1 MNIKSLLLG
10 SAAALVAVSG
20 ARAADAVMA
29 PEPEPVEYVR
39 VCDAYGAGFFYIP
52 GTETCLKLSG
62 YVWYQIAANNSGDLQ
77 ALGGA
82 VVTDT
87 LPSAGGLGEGWW
99 KSVRARVNFD
109 ARSETEWGTLRSYIR
124 FQATWNGN
132 NVDGPVTADQAYIE
146 LGGFKM
152 GYSESFWVDSGNGG
166 ASNYGSHSWTGMYYG
181 YQQRALIGYRFES
194 NGFFGA
200 IALEDDALAGEGYMP
215 DVVAK
220 LGYTGG
226 WGTVWLKVAYDES
239 FDGTVSAANAFF
251 GTVND
256 GGWAAQLGAQFNIPN
271 MPGSSLRL
279 IGFWADGSHQ
289 YNAGGP
295 SFINPTGIYGP
306 GVPFTGGSEWSILA
320 SYNQQFSETLG
331 ASIAFQY
338 FNDLYFNGSDIGTNV
353 DAWAAELSVVW
364 FPVKDFEVRTELRYD
379 DVGSLNGLTGG
390 GVNLNPEGT
399 FSGYLRFTRYF

>member
-52 GTETCLKLSG
+52 GTETCLRISG
-62 YVWYQIAANNSGDLQ
+62 YVWYQIGANGFDPVRSAAT
-77 ALGGA
+77 ALE
-82 VVTDT
+82 TS
-87 LPSAGGLGEGWW
+87 PSAGGVLGEGWY
-99 KSVRARVNFD
+99 KSVRARLNVD

-124 FQATWNGN
+124 FQADWNG
-132 NVDGPVTADQAYIE
+132 VGDGAVATDQAYIE

-200 IALEDDALAGEGYMP
+200 ISLEDDALAGEGYVP

-220 LGYTGG
+220 IGYTGG
-226 WGTVWLKVAYDES
+226 WGTVWAKIAYDES
-239 FDGTVSAANAFF
+239 FDGTLSPAYINGAA
-251 GTVND
+251 TVND

-271 MPGSSLRL
+271 MPGSSLRV
-279 IGFWADGSHQ
+279 IGYWADGAHAF
-289 YNAGGP
+289 NVGAPRTFFGP
-295 SFINPTGIYGP
+295 VTQPIY
-306 GVPFTGGSEWSILA
+306 GGSEWSVLV

-331 ASIAFQY
+331 ASVAFQY
-338 FNDLYFNGSDIGTNV
+338 FKNLYYAGTDLTNLV
-353 DAWAAELSVVW
+353 AGGGDSPDAWAAELSVVW
-364 FPVKDFEVRTELRYD
+364 FPVKDFEVRSEIGYTD
-379 DVGSLNGLTGG
+379 TDITSGS
-390 GVNLNPEGT
+390 V
-399 FSGYLRFTRYF
+399 SGFLRFTRYF